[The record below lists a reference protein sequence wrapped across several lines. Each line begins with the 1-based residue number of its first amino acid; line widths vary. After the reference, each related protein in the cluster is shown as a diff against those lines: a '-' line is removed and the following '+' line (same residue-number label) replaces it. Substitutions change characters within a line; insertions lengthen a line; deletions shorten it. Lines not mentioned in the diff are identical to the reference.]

1 MGGECGGGTEGGERR
16 SFDPGHFHGKFI
28 KDPEGP
34 ATWRCW
40 CCEEIGYLLDSLLPH
55 PLCERGLRPAI
66 WKVIIPSLCENREIS
81 ARSLKL
87 PHLKASFFLF
97 FELEC
102 KETPLP
108 S

>member
-1 MGGECGGGTEGGERR
+1 MGMADDGVRPWMDFRTAIPPERL
-16 SFDPGHFHGKFI
+16 FDPGHFHGKFI

-87 PHLKASFFLF
+87 PTFKGLF
-97 FELEC
+97 FSL
-102 KETPLP
+102 L
-108 S
+108 